1 MIWSS
6 NPQTE
11 HCKQRQGFP
20 RENSLLY
27 TQRSKS
33 RNKDKLLEPLRTAAS
48 RVADLLLEISDC
60 SELFVT
66 ESDGRYKKLDAK
78 ALKEFSAV
86 IKEVGSVI
94 CELNGINGDDEKETC
109 GIQIEFDSEAEECSK

>member
-1 MIWSS
+1 MAK
-6 NPQTE
+6 TE
-11 HCKQRQGFP
+11 STDINKSTVKGRK
-20 RENSLLY
+20 
-27 TQRSKS
+27 RSKS

-94 CELNGINGDDEKETC
+94 CELNGINGEDE
-109 GIQIEFDSEAEECSK
+109 

>member
-1 MIWSS
+1 MAK
-6 NPQTE
+6 TE
-11 HCKQRQGFP
+11 STDINKSTVKGRK
-20 RENSLLY
+20 
-27 TQRSKS
+27 RSKS

>member
-1 MIWSS
+1 MKRKARTSMAK
-6 NPQTE
+6 TE
-11 HCKQRQGFP
+11 TTDMSKKGVKCRG
-20 RENSLLY
+20 RG
-27 TQRSKS
+27 KS
-33 RNKDKLLEPLRTAAS
+33 RKDKLLEPLRTAAS

-78 ALKEFSAV
+78 ALKEFSSV

-94 CELNGINGDDEKETC
+94 CELNGINAEDEKETC
-109 GIQIEFDSEAEECSK
+109 GIQIEFDDEAEECSK